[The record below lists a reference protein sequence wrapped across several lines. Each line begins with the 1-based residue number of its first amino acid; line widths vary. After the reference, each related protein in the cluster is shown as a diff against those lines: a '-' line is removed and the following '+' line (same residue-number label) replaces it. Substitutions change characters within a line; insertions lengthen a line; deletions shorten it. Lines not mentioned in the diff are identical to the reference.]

1 MATFDSN
8 PDIVDLVINLSST
21 RLPDNLWMQEYL
33 RQSQQRL
40 EAITEM
46 SDRGETIDR
55 GSHDWMLNQVDFIVE
70 SLGSE
75 TGELND
81 SLRSNLLQLILA
93 IANLNQKLRG
103 NIGVPFEPS

>member
-1 MATFDSN
+1 MAISDQNLDVT
-8 PDIVDLVINLSST
+8 DLEIDLSPT
-21 RLPDNLWMQEYL
+21 RLPDNFWMQEYL

-70 SLGSE
+70 SLGSDA
-75 TGELND
+75 GELNE

-93 IANLNQKLRG
+93 IANLNQQLRG
-103 NIGVPFEPS
+103 KIRAPSEQS